1 MAALVLALCALG
13 WVAAVAFFWRA
24 RAWLPYYALGASGAA
39 LLIVVASREVFPFE
53 LWLRIATVQCVGA
66 IAAILHVGAIPAP
79 EAGTL
84 LVSGF
89 GRNEWTHFS
98 VGLESSGLLEAATLG
113 SLVALYPRGGFRERA
128 LMVAG
133 AVIASF
139 LANVLRVLVI
149 VSLVGLGG
157 QDLLEFAHL
166 FLGRVLFFLMA
177 MVLFWLAITR
187 PMLATVGA
195 RIQGGH

>member
-1 MAALVLALCALG
+1 
-13 WVAAVAFFWRA
+13 
-24 RAWLPYYALGASGAA
+24 
-39 LLIVVASREVFPFE
+39 
-53 LWLRIATVQCVGA
+53 VQCVGA
-66 IAAILHVGAIPAP
+66 VAAILHVGAIPAP

-133 AVIASF
+133 AVVASF

>member
-1 MAALVLALCALG
+1 
-13 WVAAVAFFWRA
+13 
-24 RAWLPYYALGASGAA
+24 
-39 LLIVVASREVFPFE
+39 
-53 LWLRIATVQCVGA
+53 
-66 IAAILHVGAIPAP
+66 
-79 EAGTL
+79 
-84 LVSGF
+84 
-89 GRNEWTHFS
+89 
-98 VGLESSGLLEAATLG
+98 
-113 SLVALYPRGGFRERA
+113 
-128 LMVAG
+128 
-133 AVIASF
+133 
-139 LANVLRVLVI
+139 VLVI